1 MIVMKNKIGWKREDI
16 LRLSLYRKLSLREQ
30 KYITEKYDSYSNF
43 LQNPPEWFESKYNGI
58 FKNDEITRIDFEDL
72 LEKLEKEKIRYITYF
87 DENYPELLREIYYAP
102 MILYYKGQLSN
113 GLNSIAIV
121 GTRRNTLYG
130 KITTEKIVE
139 ELVKNQIIVVSGL
152 AYGIDSIAHRETL
165 KNKGITY
172 AIIASGIDE
181 ISPAISRDLANKI
194 IDSGGAVISEYP
206 PGTKARPGYFPQRNR
221 IISGVS
227 QAVIVVESDIKG
239 GALITASFAIDQ
251 SRELFAVPGPIN
263 SSKSAGCNK
272 LIHDSQAT
280 AVLSA
285 ESILLDLGLI
295 SSIRYKEN
303 REEILFDD
311 KIQKIIYEEISSEPM
326 HIDTIAEK
334 VNIDVPTLLVKLLE
348 LEFKGLARQLPG
360 KYFIKN

>member
-1 MIVMKNKIGWKREDI
+1 MKNNHRWKREDI

-30 KYITEKYDSYSNF
+30 KYIIEKYNSYSDI
-43 LQNPPEWFESKYNGI
+43 LQHPPEYFESKYKGI
-58 FKNDEITRIDFEDL
+58 FDNDKKTRIDFDDL
-72 LEKLEKEKIRYITYF
+72 LKKLEKENIDYVTYY

-102 MILYYKGQLSN
+102 LILFYKGQLYN
-113 GLNSIAIV
+113 GFNQIAIV

-130 KITTEKIVE
+130 KMTTEKIVE
-139 ELVKNQIIVVSGL
+139 ELVRNQIIVVSGL

-181 ISPAISRDLANKI
+181 ISPSISNELANRI
-194 IDSGGAVISEYP
+194 IEAGGAVISEYP

-227 QAVIVVESDIKG
+227 RAVIVVESDIKG
-239 GALITASFAIDQ
+239 GALITARFAIDQ
-251 SRELFAVPGPIN
+251 SRDVFAVPGPIS

-280 AVLSA
+280 PIIFPDSVL
-285 ESILLDLGLI
+285 IDLGLI
-295 SSIRYKEN
+295 SSIPNKQEK
-303 REEILFDD
+303 EEIAFDD
-311 KIQKIIYEEISSEPM
+311 KIQKIIYEEISSEPL
-326 HIDTIAEK
+326 HVDTIAEK

-360 KYFIKN
+360 KYFVKN